1 MTASADRKGLRFF
14 LLFDII
20 NILWRGGR
28 KMKYERIVD
37 GKFIERPNR
46 FIAYAEIAGKKETV
60 HVKNTGRCAEL
71 LQPGATVYLQ
81 KADNPERKTQWDLIG
96 VKKGKRMINMD
107 SQIPNKVVEEWI
119 RKGNLFPNATLI
131 RPETTYGQSR
141 FDLYV
146 EERKRK
152 IFIEV
157 KGVTLEN
164 DGVVKF
170 PDAPT
175 ERGIKHLNELCDA
188 VKDGYEAY
196 VFFVIQMKGV
206 KYFTPNRKTHAA
218 FAEALRNA
226 KEQGVNILAY
236 DCKVTKDSIELANEV
251 HVIFRNTNLESMGK
265 PLVDWYRK
273 QKRDLPWRE
282 DVTAYKVWVS
292 EIMLQQT
299 RVEAVKPYYARFLNA
314 FPTIRDLADA
324 KEDMLLKMWEGLGY
338 YNRVRN
344 MQKAAQQVMIEYD
357 GEFPSTYE
365 EIRSLTGIGNYTAG
379 AIASFAFG
387 VPKPA
392 VDGNVLRVISRLT
405 ASYDDI
411 MKASVRERVE
421 EELEELIP
429 MDAASDFNQGLIELG
444 AIVCV
449 PNGAPKCSE
458 CPLVYL
464 CKAHQQGIELELPI
478 KSKAKERRVEKR
490 TVFIFQDG
498 DHVAI
503 KKRPSKGL
511 LAGLY
516 ELPNVE
522 KHLTE
527 EEAVEYS
534 KQIGLAPLHIKKLGE
549 GKHIFSHVEWQMI
562 GYRIRVDEL
571 EKACTE
577 KMLFVH
583 PEQIQE
589 EYPIPAAFETY
600 TKYVEIKLGQEKYE
614 NV

>member
-1 MTASADRKGLRFF
+1 
-14 LLFDII
+14 
-20 NILWRGGR
+20 
-28 KMKYERIVD
+28 MKYERIET

-46 FIAYAEIAGKKETV
+46 FIAYVEIAGQKETV

-71 LQPGATVYLQ
+71 LTPGATVYVQ
-81 KADNPERKTQWDLIG
+81 KVDNPERKTQWDLIG

-119 RKGNLFPNATLI
+119 RKGNLFPDATRI
-131 RPETTYGQSR
+131 KTETTYKQSR

-146 EERKRK
+146 EEGNRK

-164 DGVVKF
+164 NGVVKF

-175 ERGIKHLNELCDA
+175 ERGIKHLNELCEA
-188 VKDGYEAY
+188 VEEGYEAY

-206 KYFTPNRKTHAA
+206 KYFTPNMKTHAA
-218 FAEALRNA
+218 FGEALRNA
-226 KEQGVNILAY
+226 KEQGVHILAY
-236 DCKVTKDSIELANEV
+236 DCRVTKDSIEIEKEV
-251 HVIFRNTNLESMGK
+251 PVIFRNENLKEMAG
-265 PLVDWYRK
+265 PLIAWYQK
-273 QKRDLPWRE
+273 QKRDLPWRN
-282 DVTAYKVWVS
+282 DISAYKVWVS

-314 FPTIRDLADA
+314 FPTIRELAEA
-324 KEDMLLKMWEGLGY
+324 KEDLLLKMWEGLGY

-344 MQKAAQQVMIEYD
+344 MQKAAQQVMIDYN
-357 GEFPSTYE
+357 GEFPNTYE

-379 AIASFAFG
+379 AISSFAFG
-387 VPKPA
+387 IPKPA

-405 ASYDDI
+405 ASYEDI
-411 MKASVRERVE
+411 MKSSVRERVE

-429 MDAASDFNQGLIELG
+429 TDGASDFNQGLIELG

-449 PNGAPKCSE
+449 PNGAPKCNE
-458 CPLVYL
+458 CPLAHL
-464 CKAHQQGIELELPI
+464 CKAHEQGIELELPV
-478 KSKAKERRVEKR
+478 KSKAKERRIEKK

-503 KKRPSKGL
+503 KKRPVKGL

-522 KHLTE
+522 GHLTE
-527 EEAVEYS
+527 DEVLEYS
-534 KQIGLAPLHIKKLGE
+534 KQIGLLPLRIQKLE
-549 GKHIFSHVEWQMI
+549 DGKHIFSHVEWQMI
-562 GYRIRVDEL
+562 GYQIRVDEL
-571 EKACTE
+571 ENSCTE

-583 PEQIQE
+583 PEEIQA

-600 TKYVEIKLGQEKYE
+600 VKYVDVKIGQEKFQM
-614 NV
+614 